1 MTESIVRFEQVV
13 KRYVDDRDA
22 PAALDSLS
30 ISVSAGEF
38 LGIMGQSGS
47 GKTTLLNLVGG
58 LDRSYEGEIEVLGR
72 DLSKMKDA
80 ELSRLRNNSIGF
92 VFQSYHLLTERTCA
106 ENVALPALFRREPID
121 DLEARIDDVLGQV
134 GLLERKSDRPANL
147 SGGQK
152 QRIAIARAMLM
163 RPKLLLCD
171 EPTGNLDQETGSEIM
186 KSLHELSKAEGMTVM
201 LVTHEEHV
209 AAGCDRII
217 RLRDGKVLEEASA

>member
-1 MTESIVRFEQVV
+1 MTESIVRLEEVS
-13 KRYVDDRDA
+13 KRYVDDDDA
-22 PAALDSLS
+22 PAALDGIS
-30 ISVSAGEF
+30 ISVEPGEF

-58 LDRSYEGEIEVLGR
+58 LDRVYEGKIEVLGR
-72 DLSKMKDA
+72 ELSKMGDT

-106 ENVALPALFRREPID
+106 ENVALPALFRREQVD
-121 DLEARIDDVLGQV
+121 DLEERIDDVLRQV
-134 GLLERKSDRPANL
+134 GLLERKGDRPVSL

-171 EPTGNLDQETGSEIM
+171 EPTGNLDGETGREIM
-186 KSLHELSKAEGMTVM
+186 GALEDLSKAEGMTVL

-209 AAGCDRII
+209 AEKCGRII
-217 RLRDGKVLEEASA
+217 RLRDGKVQEDSE